1 MFLLV
6 YTNRLCYII
15 YPYLVCMYVNNLPL
29 IIQENLSVRMSQ
41 AQLEEE
47 VSRLREE
54 LQRRETALH
63 RAHSQTA
70 SQARELS
77 GALQE
82 LAVLRTAREQGE
94 GEEEEEEEGEEGS
107 EVEENASSIE
117 EYSQKVFS
125 SHLLHDD
132 TLLLG
137 LLSLLCVFVMM
148 VPTHCRYCHWKE
160 SCNSRKSWAG
170 LLKLRSDCSE
180 IPSTAKVTNHV

>member
-29 IIQENLSVRMSQ
+29 TIQENLSVRMSQ

-94 GEEEEEEEGEEGS
+94 GEEEEEEEEEEGGEGS

-125 SHLLHDD
+125 SHLLHDGTYCLD
-132 TLLLG
+132 SNTNCPY
-137 LLSLLCVFVMM
+137 CV
-148 VPTHCRYCHWKE
+148 C
-160 SCNSRKSWAG
+160 
-170 LLKLRSDCSE
+170 L
-180 IPSTAKVTNHV
+180 